1 MRVLRATSVHRRAMT
16 DAGRPLASYGAAYR
30 AWGYPLG
37 SNCHGR
43 ARGREFTPL
52 LSGHGYV
59 GELLLN
65 DGVGIPLHRDTSI
78 VLHLCMCVCVYDNR
92 FLGLAQVF
100 YFKSY
105 TQ

>member
-65 DGVGIPLHRDTSI
+65 DGVRIPLHRGH
-78 VLHLCMCVCVYDNR
+78 LHSVASECVCVSMIIE
-92 FLGLAQVF
+92 FCV
-100 YFKSY
+100 
-105 TQ
+105 